1 MLQRIQSVFL
11 FLSSIITLIMIF
23 FVPIFQIGSKEMFA
37 SDFLWAKVFLF
48 ISAFLS
54 LISINLYKSRKKQ
67 ILLCSFSRTQITIAL
82 ILLLFM
88 YKKELNVKVELLLFA
103 IPYLLLILSS
113 YFIKK
118 DEKLVKSS
126 ERIRKLS
133 FFLYYF

>member
-11 FLSSIITLIMIF
+11 FISSVITPIMIF
-23 FVPIFQIGSKEMFA
+23 FVPIFELESKEMFA

-48 ISAFLS
+48 ISTLLS
-54 LISINLYKSRKKQ
+54 LISITLYKNRKKQ

-88 YKKELNVKVELLLFA
+88 YKKQMNVKIELLLFA

-118 DEKLVKSS
+118 DDKLVKSS
-126 ERIRKLS
+126 DRIR
-133 FFLYYF
+133 

>member
-11 FLSSIITLIMIF
+11 FISSVITPIMIF
-23 FVPIFQIGSKEMFA
+23 FVPIFELESKEMFA

-48 ISAFLS
+48 ISTLLS
-54 LISINLYKSRKKQ
+54 LISITLYKNRKKQ

-88 YKKELNVKVELLLFA
+88 YKKQMNLKIELLLFA

-113 YFIKK
+113 YFIKR
-118 DEKLVKSS
+118 DDKLVKSS
-126 ERIRKLS
+126 DRIR
-133 FFLYYF
+133 

>member
-1 MLQRIQSVFL
+1 MLQRIQTVFL

-23 FVPIFQIGSKEMFA
+23 FVPIFEIESKEMFA

-126 ERIRKLS
+126 ERIR
-133 FFLYYF
+133 

>member
-11 FLSSIITLIMIF
+11 FISSVITPIMIF
-23 FVPIFQIGSKEMFA
+23 FVPIFELESKEMFA

-48 ISAFLS
+48 ISTLLS
-54 LISINLYKSRKKQ
+54 LISITLYKNRKNQ

-88 YKKELNVKVELLLFA
+88 YKTQMNVKIELLLFA

-113 YFIKK
+113 YFIKR
-118 DEKLVKSS
+118 DDKLVKSS
-126 ERIRKLS
+126 DRIR
-133 FFLYYF
+133 

>member
-11 FLSSIITLIMIF
+11 FFSSIITLIMIF
-23 FVPIFQIGSKEMFA
+23 FVPIFEIESKEMFA
-37 SDFLWAKVFLF
+37 SDFLWAEVFLF

-126 ERIRKLS
+126 ERIR
-133 FFLYYF
+133 

>member
-11 FLSSIITLIMIF
+11 LISSVITPIMIF
-23 FVPIFQIGSKEMFA
+23 FVPIFQLESKEMFA

-48 ISAFLS
+48 ISTLLS
-54 LISINLYKSRKKQ
+54 LISITLYKNRKKQ

-88 YKKELNVKVELLLFA
+88 YKKQMNVKIELLLFA

-113 YFIKK
+113 YFIKR
-118 DEKLVKSS
+118 DDKLVKSS
-126 ERIRKLS
+126 DRIR
-133 FFLYYF
+133 

>member
-11 FLSSIITLIMIF
+11 FLSSVITLIMIF
-23 FVPIFQIGSKEMFA
+23 FVPIFEIESKEMFA

-82 ILLLFM
+82 ILLLFI
-88 YKKELNVKVELLLFA
+88 YKKELNVKIELLLYA

-126 ERIRKLS
+126 DRIR
-133 FFLYYF
+133 

>member
-23 FVPIFQIGSKEMFA
+23 FVPIFEIGSKEMFA

-126 ERIRKLS
+126 ERIR
-133 FFLYYF
+133 

>member
-23 FVPIFQIGSKEMFA
+23 FVPIFEIGSKEMFA

-54 LISINLYKSRKKQ
+54 LISISLYKTRKKQ

-126 ERIRKLS
+126 ERIR
-133 FFLYYF
+133 

>member
-11 FLSSIITLIMIF
+11 FTSSVITPIMTF
-23 FVPIFQIGSKEMFA
+23 FVPIFELESKEMFA

-48 ISAFLS
+48 ISTLLS
-54 LISINLYKSRKKQ
+54 LISITLYKNRKKQ

-88 YKKELNVKVELLLFA
+88 YKKQMNVKIELLLFA

-113 YFIKK
+113 YFIKR
-118 DEKLVKSS
+118 DDKLVKSS
-126 ERIRKLS
+126 DRIR
-133 FFLYYF
+133 

>member
-23 FVPIFQIGSKEMFA
+23 FVPIFEIESKEMFA

-54 LISINLYKSRKKQ
+54 LISINMYKTRKKQ

-88 YKKELNVKVELLLFA
+88 YKKELNIKVELLLFA

-126 ERIRKLS
+126 ERIR
-133 FFLYYF
+133 

>member
-23 FVPIFQIGSKEMFA
+23 FVPIFEIGSKEMFA

-48 ISAFLS
+48 ISTLLS
-54 LISINLYKSRKKQ
+54 LISITLYKNRKKQ

-88 YKKELNVKVELLLFA
+88 YKKQMNVKIELLLFA

-113 YFIKK
+113 YFIKR
-118 DEKLVKSS
+118 DDKLVKSS
-126 ERIRKLS
+126 DRIR
-133 FFLYYF
+133 

>member
-23 FVPIFQIGSKEMFA
+23 FVPIFEIGSKEMFA

-126 ERIRKLS
+126 DRIR
-133 FFLYYF
+133 

>member
-23 FVPIFQIGSKEMFA
+23 FVPIFEIESKEMFA

-126 ERIRKLS
+126 ERIR
-133 FFLYYF
+133 

>member
-11 FLSSIITLIMIF
+11 FISSVTTPIMIF
-23 FVPIFQIGSKEMFA
+23 FVPIFELESKEMFA

-48 ISAFLS
+48 ISTLLS
-54 LISINLYKSRKKQ
+54 LISITLYKNRKKQ

-88 YKKELNVKVELLLFA
+88 YKKQMNVKIELLLFA

-118 DEKLVKSS
+118 DDKLVKSS
-126 ERIRKLS
+126 DRIR
-133 FFLYYF
+133 

>member
-11 FLSSIITLIMIF
+11 FFSSIITLIMIF
-23 FVPIFQIGSKEMFA
+23 FVPIFEIESKEMFA

-54 LISINLYKSRKKQ
+54 LISINLYKSRKRQ

-126 ERIRKLS
+126 ERIR
-133 FFLYYF
+133 

>member
-11 FLSSIITLIMIF
+11 FLSSIITFIMIF
-23 FVPIFQIGSKEMFA
+23 FVPIFEIGSKEMFA

-126 ERIRKLS
+126 ERIR
-133 FFLYYF
+133 

>member
-11 FLSSIITLIMIF
+11 FLSCMITLIMIF
-23 FVPIFQIGSKEMFA
+23 FVPVFEIESKEMFA
-37 SDFLWAKVFLF
+37 SDFLWVKVFLF
-48 ISAFLS
+48 MSALLS
-54 LISINLYKSRKKQ
+54 LISIFSYKNRKKQ

-82 ILLLFM
+82 ILLLFI
-88 YKKELNVKVELLLFA
+88 YKKELNVKIELLLYA

-126 ERIRKLS
+126 ERIR
-133 FFLYYF
+133 

>member
-11 FLSSIITLIMIF
+11 FTSSVITPIMIF
-23 FVPIFQIGSKEMFA
+23 FVPIFELESKEMFA

-48 ISAFLS
+48 ISTLLS
-54 LISINLYKSRKKQ
+54 LISITLYKNRKKQ

-88 YKKELNVKVELLLFA
+88 YKKQMNVKIELLLFA

-113 YFIKK
+113 YFIKR
-118 DEKLVKSS
+118 DDKLVKSS
-126 ERIRKLS
+126 DRIR
-133 FFLYYF
+133 

>member
-23 FVPIFQIGSKEMFA
+23 FVPIFEIESKEMFA

-54 LISINLYKSRKKQ
+54 LISINLYKRRRKQ

-126 ERIRKLS
+126 DRIR
-133 FFLYYF
+133 

>member
-1 MLQRIQSVFL
+1 MLQRIQSIFL
-11 FLSSIITLIMIF
+11 FLSCMITLIMIF
-23 FVPIFQIGSKEMFA
+23 FVPVFEIESKEMFA

-48 ISAFLS
+48 ISALLS
-54 LISINLYKSRKKQ
+54 LISIISYKNRKKQ

-82 ILLLFM
+82 ILLLFI
-88 YKKELNVKVELLLFA
+88 YKKELNVKIELLLYA

-126 ERIRKLS
+126 DRIR
-133 FFLYYF
+133 

>member
-11 FLSSIITLIMIF
+11 FISSVITPIMIF
-23 FVPIFQIGSKEMFA
+23 FVPIFELESKEMFA

-48 ISAFLS
+48 ISTLLS
-54 LISINLYKSRKKQ
+54 LISITLYKNRKNQ

-88 YKKELNVKVELLLFA
+88 YKKQMNVKIELLLFA

-118 DEKLVKSS
+118 DDKLVKSS
-126 ERIRKLS
+126 DRIR
-133 FFLYYF
+133 

>member
-11 FLSSIITLIMIF
+11 FISSVITPIMIF
-23 FVPIFQIGSKEMFA
+23 FVPIFELESKEMFA

-48 ISAFLS
+48 ISTLLS
-54 LISINLYKSRKKQ
+54 LISITLYKNRKNQ

-88 YKKELNVKVELLLFA
+88 YKKELNVKVELILFA
-103 IPYLLLILSS
+103 IPYILLILSS

-126 ERIRKLS
+126 ERIR
-133 FFLYYF
+133 

>member
-11 FLSSIITLIMIF
+11 FISSVITPIMIF
-23 FVPIFQIGSKEMFA
+23 FVPIFELESKEMFA

-48 ISAFLS
+48 ISSLLS
-54 LISINLYKSRKKQ
+54 LISITSYKNRKKQ

-88 YKKELNVKVELLLFA
+88 YKKQMNVKIDLLLFA

-113 YFIKK
+113 YFIKR
-118 DEKLVKSS
+118 DDKLVKSS
-126 ERIRKLS
+126 DRIR
-133 FFLYYF
+133 

>member
-11 FLSSIITLIMIF
+11 FISSVITPIMIF
-23 FVPIFQIGSKEMFA
+23 FVPIFELESKEMFA

-48 ISAFLS
+48 ISTLLS
-54 LISINLYKSRKKQ
+54 LISITLYKNRKNQ

-88 YKKELNVKVELLLFA
+88 YKKQMNVKIELFLFA

-113 YFIKK
+113 YFIKR
-118 DEKLVKSS
+118 DDKLVKSS
-126 ERIRKLS
+126 DRIR
-133 FFLYYF
+133 

>member
-11 FLSSIITLIMIF
+11 FFSSIITLIMIF
-23 FVPIFQIGSKEMFA
+23 FVPIFEIESKEMFA

-88 YKKELNVKVELLLFA
+88 YKKQMNVKIELLLFA

-113 YFIKK
+113 YLIKR
-118 DEKLVKSS
+118 DDKLVKSS
-126 ERIRKLS
+126 DRIR
-133 FFLYYF
+133 

>member
-1 MLQRIQSVFL
+1 MLQRIQSLFL
-11 FLSSIITLIMIF
+11 FLSCMITLIMIF
-23 FVPIFQIGSKEMFA
+23 FVPVFEIESKEMFA

-48 ISAFLS
+48 ISALLS
-54 LISINLYKSRKKQ
+54 LISIISYKNRKRQ

-82 ILLLFM
+82 ILLLFI
-88 YKKELNVKVELLLFA
+88 YKKELNVKVELLLYA

-126 ERIRKLS
+126 DRIR
-133 FFLYYF
+133 

>member
-11 FLSSIITLIMIF
+11 FISSVITPIMIF
-23 FVPIFQIGSKEMFA
+23 FVPIFELESKEMFA

-48 ISAFLS
+48 ISTLLS
-54 LISINLYKSRKKQ
+54 LISIILYKNRKKQ

-88 YKKELNVKVELLLFA
+88 YKKQMNVKIELLLFA

-113 YFIKK
+113 YFIKR
-118 DEKLVKSS
+118 DDKLVKSS
-126 ERIRKLS
+126 DRIR
-133 FFLYYF
+133 

>member
-11 FLSSIITLIMIF
+11 FISSVITPIMIF
-23 FVPIFQIGSKEMFA
+23 FVPIFELESKEMFA

-48 ISAFLS
+48 ISTLLS
-54 LISINLYKSRKKQ
+54 LISITLYKNRKNQ

-88 YKKELNVKVELLLFA
+88 YKKQMNVKIELLLFA

-113 YFIKK
+113 YFIKM
-118 DEKLVKSS
+118 DDKLVKSS
-126 ERIRKLS
+126 DRIR
-133 FFLYYF
+133 